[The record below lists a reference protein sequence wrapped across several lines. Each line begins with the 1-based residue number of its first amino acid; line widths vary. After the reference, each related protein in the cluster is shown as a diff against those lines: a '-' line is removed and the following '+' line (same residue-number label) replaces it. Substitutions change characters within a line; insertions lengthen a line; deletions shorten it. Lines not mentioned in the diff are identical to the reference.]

1 MFLFGKTSLLKV
13 ILWAGCFALLLS
25 SCVTVSK
32 FPANKPFM
40 FKNTVILKGN
50 ISKDEKKRL
59 TTELNNYW
67 DDSIKVMAVLQFGF
81 IYDYTAPAM
90 YDSVNLNNSVTFMK
104 AYLNSQGY
112 YAANLRDTATFDT
125 VYRRLHDF
133 GWQVQPWHY
142 FGHNPKVKQIRAT
155 TAMTINLGRNI
166 TIDSVSYDL
175 VDSNHTSPHDSALQ
189 KLTLQQEKGSR
200 LKKGEPYTKQTIS
213 SELDRLVTIYHQN
226 GYFRITRDDIYALVD
241 TVDTKLLELSL
252 DPAEQAKLIIEAE
265 QKRKENPTWDIS
277 IRQRDYIDSFKL
289 HQYYV
294 GNLYFYPELTEAELR
309 DFELRGNYGVDSLSW
324 RNHFK
329 ERSFRE
335 TYMRYR
341 AEKYKLKPLR
351 EHSYLRRG
359 DMYNEDYYYKSL
371 NSLGQIGTWGTVDG
385 VKVARSNDTVDI
397 YFYMIPEKK
406 QIISANLEGSYNT
419 GDIIASSNL
428 FGISGNVSY
437 RNRNVWKR
445 AIQSV
450 TNFRLGVELSANRS
464 QNNSLLQTFQAGVDH
479 SYIFP
484 GLLIP
489 RFTDVLLPGKQN
501 REAAKKKWRSIS
513 NALDNK
519 KSIATVSASYTDRKT
534 YYQLRS
540 LTTSWGYEASIGK
553 PSSNVT
559 FLVKLPNVELYKID
573 TLQGLDSLFKVNPF
587 LRNSFRNGNVVS
599 FNASATWSINNP
611 RHPNTNHLIRLGIE
625 WSGFFN
631 GLSRDL
637 DKEIFNY
644 QKIEGEYRL
653 VHNFKKSQFALRFI
667 TGIGLP
673 KAGETMPV
681 FKQYSMGG
689 PYSMRGWGLRQLG
702 LGSSILTDT
711 STSGY
716 TDRFGDFEME
726 FNTEYRFNL
735 ATIGTVKIG
744 SAFFTDMGN
753 VWNIRNY
760 QGDDASVFKLSRLGK
775 DIAIAAG
782 TGVRLDFSYFLI
794 RVDVGY
800 KVKDPARQHDGGWM
814 SFRNFE
820 WTDTRQNGVKI
831 SNYAFQF
838 GIGLPF

>member
-1 MFLFGKTSLLKV
+1 M
-13 ILWAGCFALLLS
+13 
-25 SCVTVSK
+25 
-32 FPANKPFM
+32 
-40 FKNTVILKGN
+40 
-50 ISKDEKKRL
+50 
-59 TTELNNYW
+59 
-67 DDSIKVMAVLQFGF
+67 
-81 IYDYTAPAM
+81 
-90 YDSVNLNNSVTFMK
+90 NNSLNFMK

-112 YAANLRDTATFDT
+112 YSAILKDSIHKDT
-125 VYRRLHDF
+125 VSKRAHGF
-133 GWQVQPWHY
+133 FWQVWNSTWRSIWNIRKP
-142 FGHNPKVKQIRAT
+142 NPRLDQYRT
-155 TAMTINLGRNI
+155 NTFMTIDVGKNI
-166 TIDSVSYDL
+166 TIDSVSYNL
-175 VDSNHTSPHDSALQ
+175 VDSMHNSPKDSAIQ
-189 KLTLQQEKGSR
+189 QLTLQQEKNSL
-200 LKKGEPYTKQTIS
+200 LKKGKPYTKQVVG
-213 SELDRLVTIYHQN
+213 SELDRLITLYHQN
-226 GYFRITRDDIYALVD
+226 GYFRITKDDIYALVD

-252 DPAEQAKLIIEAE
+252 DPGEQAKLVIEAE
-265 QKRKENPTWDIS
+265 QKHRENPTWDIS
-277 IRQRDYIDSFKL
+277 VRQRDYIDSFKL
-289 HQYYV
+289 HQYHI

-309 DFELRGNYGVDSLSW
+309 DLEQRGYYGVDSLGW
-324 RNHFK
+324 RSNFK

-341 AEKYKLKPLR
+341 QEKYKLKPLR
-351 EHSYLRRG
+351 EHSYLKRG
-359 DMYNEDYYYKSL
+359 DLYNEDYYYKSL
-371 NSLGQIGTWGTVDG
+371 NSLGQIGTWSTVDG

-406 QIISANLEGSYNT
+406 QIVSANLEGSYNT

-445 AIQSV
+445 AVQSV

-489 RFTDVLLPGKQN
+489 RFTDLLPGKQA
-501 REAAKKKWRSIS
+501 RSDARKKWRSIS

-519 KSIATVSASYTDRKT
+519 KSIATISASYTDRKT

-599 FNASATWSINNP
+599 FNASATWSINSP
-611 RHPNTNHLIRLGIE
+611 RHPNTNHLLRLGIE

-631 GLSRDL
+631 GLSHDL

-644 QKIEGEYRL
+644 QKIEAEYRL

-667 TGIGLP
+667 SGIGLP

-726 FNTEYRFNL
+726 LDMEYRFNL
-735 ATIGTVKIG
+735 ATIGGVKIA

-760 QGDDASVFKLSRLGK
+760 QGDEASVFRPARLGK
-775 DIAIAAG
+775 DLAIAAG
-782 TGVRLDFSYFLI
+782 TGLRLDFSYFLI
-794 RVDVGY
+794 RVDFGY

-820 WTDTRQNGVKI
+820 WTDTRQNGVRI